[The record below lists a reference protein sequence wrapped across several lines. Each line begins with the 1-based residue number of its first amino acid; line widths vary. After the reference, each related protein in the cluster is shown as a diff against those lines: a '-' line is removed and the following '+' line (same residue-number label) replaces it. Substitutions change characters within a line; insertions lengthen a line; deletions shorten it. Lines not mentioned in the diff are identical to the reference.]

1 MQHNEFFCNITPVRL
16 KDALF
21 IAGEPTARVKIII
34 KHKDWNFMANQ
45 NITNIINL
53 CSQEVEDVWSRHKI
67 VYRSYPWKD
76 KAPQVINKKL
86 KSR

>member
-1 MQHNEFFCNITPVRL
+1 
-16 KDALF
+16 
-21 IAGEPTARVKIII
+21 
-34 KHKDWNFMANQ
+34 MANQ